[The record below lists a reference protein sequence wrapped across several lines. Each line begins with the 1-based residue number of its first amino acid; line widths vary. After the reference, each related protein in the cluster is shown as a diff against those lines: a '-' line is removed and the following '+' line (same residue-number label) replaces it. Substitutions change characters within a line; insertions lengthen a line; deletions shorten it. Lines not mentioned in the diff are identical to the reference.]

1 MDDLKPAPNA
11 TMVER
16 IRHYVTT
23 DQYDK
28 GAALAAL
35 GDWLEECAAPEL
47 TFCTEDWD

>member
-28 GAALAAL
+28 GAAL
-35 GDWLEECAAPEL
+35 DWLEECVAPEL